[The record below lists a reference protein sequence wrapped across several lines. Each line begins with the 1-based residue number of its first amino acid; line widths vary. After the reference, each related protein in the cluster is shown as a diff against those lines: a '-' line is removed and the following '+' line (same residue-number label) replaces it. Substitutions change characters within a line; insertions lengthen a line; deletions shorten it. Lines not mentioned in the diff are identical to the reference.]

1 MQEPVESKDSLQN
14 LAAPAKKEVDP
25 DTKDMKAQGE
35 GENNSKSDNENGD
48 RDDDDDDY
56 DDDEFPPVHIKLPL
70 QLDLD
75 DIAGVSV
82 SFYMQLYNYMQ
93 ILFSS
98 TNILMII
105 NNDIKILYTWSYIG
119 TFNDV

>member
-1 MQEPVESKDSLQN
+1 MQEPIESKDSLQS
-14 LAAPAKKEVDP
+14 LTPPVKKEVDP

-75 DIAGVSV
+75 DIAGVNI
-82 SFYMQLYNYMQ
+82 SFYIHLHTIKFYKSYFLPCV
-93 ILFSS
+93 I
-98 TNILMII
+98 NILII
-105 NNDIKILYTWSYIG
+105 FAI
-119 TFNDV
+119 

>member
-1 MQEPVESKDSLQN
+1 LQEPVESKDSLQS
-14 LAAPAKKEVDP
+14 LAAPTKKEVDP
-25 DTKDMKAQGE
+25 DTKDMKTQGE

-75 DIAGVSV
+75 DIAGVNII
-82 SFYMQLYNYMQ
+82 YN
-93 ILFSS
+93 S
-98 TNILMII
+98 TNLFLFLI
-105 NNDIKILYTWSYIG
+105 
-119 TFNDV
+119 F